1 MTTARLQL
9 TVVKTRRDLMALE
22 DVAATFGIHPDL
34 VRRFVDAG
42 LVEPAQTIGNNVM
55 LDSKNVKRIR
65 TIQRLRCDLGINL
78 AGIAVIF
85 DLLDRLHSA
94 RSGGRNG
101 Y

>member
-1 MTTARLQL
+1 MTTAKYEL
-9 TVVKTRRDLMALE
+9 TLVQRRRDLMALE
-22 DVAATFGIHPDL
+22 DVAAYFCIHPDL

-42 LVEPAQTIGNNVM
+42 LLEPAEAIGNTLM
-55 LDSKNVKRIR
+55 LEPRNLKRIR
-65 TIQRLRCDLGINL
+65 TIQHLRCDLGINL